1 MPGKVRDNS
10 PQKVMENSAP
20 ADPQCRRSV
29 RDTGNAP
36 AGPILLVDDIA
47 DSRWT
52 MTVLGDLLLSDGSGP
67 VYPFVVA
74 TTKG

>member
-10 PQKVMENSAP
+10 PQKLMENSAQQLRNV
-20 ADPQCRRSV
+20 DGVFEIRGSV
-29 RDTGNAP
+29 P
-36 AGPILLVDDIA
+36 AGPILLVDDVA